1 MANYQGNN
9 GSVKIKSG
17 ANSLT
22 AIADVRS
29 WDITLTR
36 DTVESTAMGDDYRKH
51 LKGLQSYSGSL
62 GIVYTDSEASI
73 VSTALNPDTDAVVSV
88 ELFVDALVTGNKFA
102 GDIIVT
108 GFSISASYDGLIE
121 ATVDFTGNGA
131 PTTVPV
137 L

>member
-62 GIVYTDSEASI
+62 GIVYT
-73 VSTALNPDTDAVVSV
+73 
-88 ELFVDALVTGNKFA
+88 KFA
-102 GDIIVT
+102 GEIIVT

>member
-1 MANYQGNN
+1 MANYQGSN
-9 GSVKIKSG
+9 GTVKIKSG

-22 AIADVRS
+22 AIADVRT

-36 DTVESTAMGDDYRKH
+36 DTVENTAMGDDFRKH

-62 GIVYTDSEASI
+62 GIVYTDSEAAI
-73 VSTALNPDTDAVVSV
+73 VSTALNPDTDAAVSV
-88 ELFVDALVTGNKFA
+88 ELFVDATVTASKFA
-102 GDIIVT
+102 GEIIIT
-108 GFSISASYDGLIE
+108 GFSVSASYDGLIE
-121 ATVDFTGNGA
+121 ATVEFTGNGA